1 MNIFKVKKSSIAAAL
16 ASALLVPSALFA
28 ADYGRPPPPGAG
40 AFIDSPC
47 YAVFHELR
55 NGQGISI
62 ERHGPEAVARIRDL
76 RYSDGGTL
84 NTRVLSVTTGPGA
97 TLKLYNASRFRIP
110 MFEVGPESR
119 VNLARPEMDS
129 YELNC
134 IAPPVPPSYAPPPP
148 GYKR

>member
-1 MNIFKVKKSSIAAAL
+1 MKSSNTKKFFRVTAL
-16 ASALLVPSALFA
+16 VSAVLVPSTLFA
-28 ADYGRPPPPGAG
+28 ADYGRPPPPRAG

-55 NGQGISI
+55 DGQGISL
-62 ERHGPEAVARIRDL
+62 ERQGPEAIERIRNL

-129 YELNC
+129 YELRC
-134 IAPPVPPSYAPPPP
+134 TLPPVPPSYAPPLP